1 MRTPKVS
8 RALAVLTVAG
18 LVFLLI
24 NPLTSA
30 SAATRISLGLADS
43 FGVLA
48 SSTVTNTGATN
59 ISGTAGASVG
69 LSPGTSITGFPPGI
83 SGTHE
88 AATAAAIAAQTAL
101 TAAMTDA
108 SGRVATALPSAELGG
123 TTLTPG
129 VYSIGAGTITGT
141 VTLNGG
147 GDANAVFIFQVS
159 STLTT
164 ASSSVVSLTNSAQSC
179 NVFWRVGSSA
189 TLGSGSTFAGHV
201 LASSSITANTG
212 AIIQGSLLASTGAV
226 TLDANTITNSS
237 CAAPVVVVAT
247 PTPTPTVTPPVTAT
261 PTVSATPVVVTAT
274 PTVSATPVVVTA
286 TPTVVPVVNGTIH
299 VVKIVINDD
308 NGKLFPSDF
317 SIHVKHW
324 GVDVPGSPDTGISG
338 AGRTYSLPPGS
349 YVVSEDRVDGY
360 NGSFS
365 GVGILNGHIMLEAGQ
380 DITIIRTNDDVPVYK
395 APAQTPMPTESPTP
409 TTVTGGTLP
418 ATSSPWFN
426 ALGASGLLLLL
437 GAIGFRTRRRFE

>member
-1 MRTPKVS
+1 MRTPKVT
-8 RALAVLTVAG
+8 RALAVLTFSG

-24 NPLTSA
+24 NPLSSA
-30 SAATRISLGLADS
+30 TAATRISLGSADS

-59 ISGTAGASVG
+59 ITGSAGSSVG

-83 SGTHE
+83 SGAHE
-88 AATAAAIAAQTAL
+88 AGTAAAIAAQTAL
-101 TAAMTDA
+101 TAAMSDA
-108 SGRVATALPSAELGG
+108 SGRIATALPSAELGG

-141 VTLNGG
+141 VNLNGG

-164 ASSSVVSLTNSAQSC
+164 ATSSVVSLTNSAQSC

-189 TLGSGSTFAGHV
+189 TLGTSSTFAGHIM
-201 LASSSITANTG
+201 ATASITANTG
-212 AIIQGSLLASTGAV
+212 ATVQGSLLASTGAV

-237 CAAPVVVVAT
+237 CAAPVVVV
-247 PTPTPTVTPPVTAT
+247 VTPDVTAT
-261 PTVSATPVVVTAT
+261 PTVVV
-274 PTVSATPVVVTA
+274 

-317 SIHVKHW
+317 TIHVKHW
-324 GVDVPGSPDTGISG
+324 GLDVPGSPDTGISG

-360 NGSFS
+360 NGNFS

-380 DITIIRTNDDVPVYK
+380 DVTIIRTNDDVPVYK
-395 APAQTPMPTESPTP
+395 APVQTPMPTETPSPTP
-409 TTVTGGTLP
+409 STVDGGTLP
-418 ATSSPWFN
+418 STSSPWFN
-426 ALGASGLLLLL
+426 LLGASGLLLLL
-437 GAIGFRTRRRFE
+437 GAIGFQTRRRFE